1 MSWRDR
7 LQQASFR
14 GVPFF
19 VEGATGSGGRN
30 VAIHEFPLQEFIVVE
45 DMGKKA
51 GSPGLTAFLLGP
63 DYDLLRDE
71 LEYALDQPGPGTLV
85 HPYKGTLSIQIT
97 EWSWSISTTKGGYC
111 QFNIQYVTE
120 DAGLRTG
127 VVSNNTA
134 AQLDNTLTA
143 AAVEV
148 NGDLEKGLD
157 SSGPAHIADQVKSQL
172 GNAISTLRSINGQI
186 AAAMQPLDD
195 LANDIDA
202 LGNELSTLISQPLL
216 LAQKLEGVISSTLG
230 AFSDVQQ
237 AFKAYENMMVLFGS
251 ERPISTT
258 SANGTETANRLKM
271 AANQQATS
279 RLLLTH
285 GTLAMAAQMTK
296 ADPFTSY
303 NDAVMIRDSLLQN
316 LDSQLTDPAMTYS
329 TYTSLVEV
337 QAAVVQ
343 RVNDIAPQLEKI
355 SQVALESSLP
365 ALVLAHRL
373 YGDANRADELVV
385 RNGITH
391 PLFLPAGVALEVLL

>member
-30 VAIHEFPLQEFIVVE
+30 VAIHEFPLQEFVVVE
-45 DMGKKA
+45 DLGKKA
-51 GSPGLTAFLLGP
+51 GAQQLPAYVLGP

-71 LEYALDQPGPGTLV
+71 LQDALDQPGIGTLV

-97 EWSWSISTTKGGYC
+97 EWSWSIFTTRGGYC
-111 QFNIQYVTE
+111 QFTIQYVTE
-120 DAGLRTG
+120 DAGLRIG
-127 VVSNNTA
+127 AVSANTA
-134 AQLDNTLTA
+134 TLLDNALA
-143 AAVEV
+143 ASAGEV

-157 SSGPAHIADQVKSQL
+157 SSGPAHIAAQVKSQL
-172 GNAISTLRSINGQI
+172 GNAISALRSINGQI
-186 AAAMQPLDD
+186 AAAMQPLAD
-195 LANDIDA
+195 LANDIDT
-202 LGNELSTLISQPLL
+202 LGNELSTLIRQPLA
-216 LAQKLEGVISSTLG
+216 LAQQLEGVISSTLG

-271 AANQQATS
+271 AANQQAIS
-279 RLLLTH
+279 RVLLTH

-303 NDAVMIRDSLLQN
+303 NDAVMIRDAPAAEPRCAAIRSRHDLQH
-316 LDSQLTDPAMTYS
+316 LYQPGRGA
-329 TYTSLVEV
+329 VGHC
-337 QAAVVQ
+337 AAG
-343 RVNDIAPQLEKI
+343 K
-355 SQVALESSLP
+355 
-365 ALVLAHRL
+365 
-373 YGDANRADELVV
+373 
-385 RNGITH
+385 
-391 PLFLPAGVALEVLL
+391 